1 MSEALST
8 CDPAGVAQDYNEKC
22 LATQMRLSRER
33 RRGLDGQYVAV
44 WFSSEG
50 KLERS
55 NASNETEALLGV
67 PDTDFWM
74 IFRYQ
79 EGYWRLVLD
88 RSFVGKL
95 FRHTSTAVEFAAILS
110 KNWES
115 PSPALTFAS

>member
-22 LATQMRLSRER
+22 LAAQMRLSKER
-33 RRGLDGQYVAV
+33 RKGLDGQYVAV
-44 WFSSEG
+44 WFSEG
-50 KLERS
+50 KLEMS
-55 NASNETEALLGV
+55 SASNETEALLTV
-67 PDTDFWM
+67 PDTDFWL
-74 IFRYQ
+74 IFKYQ

-95 FRHTSTAVEFAAILS
+95 FRNTSTAVEFAAILS

>member
-22 LATQMRLSRER
+22 LATQMRLSKER
-33 RRGLDGQYVAV
+33 RKGLDGQYVAV
-44 WFSSEG
+44 WFSEG
-50 KLERS
+50 KLEMS
-55 NASNETEALLGV
+55 SASNETEALLTV
-67 PDTDFWM
+67 PDTDFWL
-74 IFRYQ
+74 IFKYQ
-79 EGYWRLVLD
+79 EGYWGLVLD

-95 FRHTSTAVEFAAILS
+95 FRNTSTAVEFAAILS